1 MVIVDGY
8 NPFSIWLDIAQ
19 SDIWETPIPI
29 TNVFKLLI
37 EPENIVLNE
46 TPSGAVPTIIV
57 CNLPVSNISK

>member
-46 TPSGAVPTIIV
+46 